1 MDGWMDDNRWLIQ
14 MNVWTDRMAVYTG
27 WWMNGAMDRGMDGCM
42 MDEVTSTDG

>member
-1 MDGWMDDNRWLIQ
+1 MADTDECLDRQDGCIYRMD
-14 MNVWTDRMAVYTG
+14 G